1 MDFIKQ
7 PMDIEN
13 KSMEIIAPHLAGLGL
28 GEAETKVYS
37 RMIHASGDVDY
48 AQVIRLH
55 PKAIEATQ
63 EALKRG
69 ANIYTDVEMVR
80 TGINKK
86 AFGRYGG
93 KIECR
98 VADPEIAE
106 MAKREGITRS
116 MAAMRTFGKALKGS
130 IVAIGNAATR
140 KRLMESLPDRNWAT
154 LIHPDAVIADDVMIG
169 DGTAVMAGVV
179 INPGTKIGRG
189 CIVNTCS
196 SVDHDCIIGDYVHIS
211 VGAHLSG
218 TVTVGE
224 GTWISVGASVS
235 NNVNICGDCTIG
247 AGAVVVKNLE
257 EEGTYTGV
265 PAKIMRANNIFL
277 GV

>member
-13 KSMEIIAPHLAGLGL
+13 KSMEIIAPHLAGLNL
-28 GEAETKVYS
+28 SEAETKVYS

-106 MAKREGITRS
+106 IAKRESITRS
-116 MAAMRTFGKALKGS
+116 MAAMRAFGKELAGS
-130 IVAIGNAATR
+130 IIAIGNAPTALFEVL
-140 KRLMESLPDRNWAT
+140 RLAKEENILP
-154 LIHPDAVIADDVMIG
+154 AVIIGIPVGFVGAADSKKLLAENTLVPYV
-169 DGTAVMAGVV
+169 TVE
-179 INPGTKIGRG
+179 GTKGGSPI
-189 CIVNTCS
+189 
-196 SVDHDCIIGDYVHIS
+196 
-211 VGAHLSG
+211 A
-218 TVTVGE
+218 
-224 GTWISVGASVS
+224 ASV
-235 NNVNICGDCTIG
+235 VN
-247 AGAVVVKNLE
+247 A
-257 EEGTYTGV
+257 
-265 PAKIMRANNIFL
+265 IMYLLDNRR
-277 GV
+277 

>member
-1 MDFIKQ
+1 MKL
-7 PMDIEN
+7 
-13 KSMEIIAPHLAGLGL
+13 IIIG
-28 GEAETKVYS
+28 
-37 RMIHASGDVDY
+37 ASG
-48 AQVIRLH
+48 H
-55 PKAIEATQ
+55 
-63 EALKRG
+63 
-69 ANIYTDVEMVR
+69 
-80 TGINKK
+80 
-86 AFGRYGG
+86 G
-93 KIECR
+93 KVC
-98 VADPEIAE
+98 ADIAE
-106 MAKREGITRS
+106 KNGYTEIEFLDDNRS
-116 MAAMRTFGKALKGS
+116 LQTCGKWPVVGCASDAAGVRNDLF
-130 IVAIGNAATR
+130 VAIGNAATR

-265 PAKIMRANNIFL
+265 PAKIVMKTKNIR
-277 GV
+277 GVELLTK